1 MRKRLNN
8 SVAAAVVLVAFA
20 GCSNPPPEAPRQK
33 TIQEKLGST
42 RAEEK
47 IEGAD
52 DAIKK
57 YGKGEAVATE

>member
-1 MRKRLNN
+1 MRKQINRV
-8 SVAAAVVLVAFA
+8 VAVAVVVLAFT

-42 RAEEK
+42 SAKEK